1 MPVLVSPMRM
11 RRSPVLNWTRKDG
24 MLTPLTS
31 VAIHRFAAL
40 TTAIV
45 VVALGG
51 CGGPPPLD
59 LPAVEGV
66 VRTRSG
72 DALSAGLIE
81 FRNVADP
88 NKRSTGAIDSQGN
101 FSLTTGE
108 ANVRRPG
115 AHPGDYEV
123 AAYEPIS
130 FAKRSAAELVTVPP
144 EGLQNLEVVVG
155 DPAQ

>member
-1 MPVLVSPMRM
+1 MRM
-11 RRSPVLNWTRKDG
+11 RLRRSPVLNWTREDG

-31 VAIHRFAAL
+31 VASHRFAAL
-40 TTAIV
+40 TIAV

-51 CGGPPPLD
+51 CGEPPPLD

-72 DALSAGLIE
+72 DALSAGVIE

-88 NKRSTGAIDSQGN
+88 NKRATGAIDSQGK

-108 ANVRRPG
+108 ANGRRPG

-130 FAKRSAAELVTVPP
+130 FAKRSAAEQVTVPP